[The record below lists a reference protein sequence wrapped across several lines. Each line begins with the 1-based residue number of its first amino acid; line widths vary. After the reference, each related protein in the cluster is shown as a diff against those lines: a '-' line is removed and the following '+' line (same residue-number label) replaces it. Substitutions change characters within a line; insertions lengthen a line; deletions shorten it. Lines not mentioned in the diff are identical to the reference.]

1 MTAGVTPSPNSPW
14 NLTWL
19 ARCVGRQSA
28 QHVRCQ
34 LAFATLVNSYIA
46 VVSRPVAA
54 KERRVGRLSLIVL
67 WQIGRIT
74 RRFSQ
79 KIVDD
84 YEGFKEGQGYSGTQE
99 VEVEESVKQARRLQP
114 HASGKMEE
122 EDGEEEEE
130 EDGDEED
137 GKSETKEEVRPR
149 TAGGD
154 ARFLQCLEQS
164 SACVG
169 LWARVAVS
177 RAKEGRSF
185 SFMAYPHQVQQLGLC
200 EADDLT
206 QGRIEKGNGETR
218 GRFDELSV
226 VVRTLL
232 VLLKAA
238 QRVRNAQLEA
248 VAVHGIATVLNTG
261 DSAAC
266 HALMQ
271 CEGVPPLIAACARPA
286 DPPIAGENCSI
297 HVGAVAAL
305 CALSM
310 ADASPQAAL
319 AQGDTSSQS
328 EEVLYHGTDGPRY
341 HSIPFH
347 RRLADLGCI
356 SAVLHV
362 VLRDES
368 RGPARMQLRHC
379 MAAAVMYMSRE
390 AEHIEL
396 SKSDTR
402 GLVALAKGCPNDFED
417 GTALEY
423 TALSLWSFS
432 RNAANR
438 TIIGASGIFPV
449 IVHLMRH
456 WGFPRLVSDGN
467 QHAQAGLLW
476 KRKFA
481 DGWDSDALARIVK
494 YKRVL
499 GHLLAAVWN
508 LGYCRSNRA
517 ELVKDVVVAKLPGT
531 DSVLRLVVET
541 LALPQSHTGTDLQR
555 LYAIGLR
562 VAWILCADETTALR
576 MMELGLGCALL
587 GSSAHVATQ
596 VAAVMQAACK
606 FRSCFRIF
614 AKVAGIMASH
624 DQDGAKTFEKDL
636 RRTRNLADV
645 LDSDDEADADAAAA
659 AAASAVV
666 GRIKPDLYLVEK
678 TTMTLAR
685 MRAPDAQMYG
695 CLSIARACIEEQQRN
710 IYRELGAVDL
720 MLYLVTRP
728 TANQSGRCTR
738 VAASRALLNLSCSS
752 ANQIIICRDGLYDL
766 LELSW
771 QDVEIELQVNI
782 AAIMTN
788 LCAQPANR
796 SIMYRAELHVK
807 AEKTKADMKRR
818 HAKKNAQKGGTS
830 THSPSDE
837 ETGSPVDRRT
847 SPPTSPASDGDGQ
860 EAKVGRPGNNST
872 VRAYGAWLEELS
884 FAKDVEH
891 ATELNALTAVKL
903 LGAER
908 QTPEQEE
915 RLQHSVEQGKKDRAR
930 ARQNFLLPRL
940 VVDTESENPAMTSAQ
955 IRQSR
960 SRRVLTSEATTLHF
974 YTPPSPSR
982 KRISVTVSSRKPAV
996 SPMKLPSMHLS
1007 SSVGS
1012 LGASKLQ
1019 GGASPPPQS
1028 PALGASMLEKI
1039 QAMPPLNSKSD
1050 FKRSMNSKVDNLW
1063 SKTQSRNGEN
1073 GRRRGTVSKLINEAS
1088 VQAHTSL
1095 VVDPCVWVRCSA
1107 ANCPIKAARH
1117 YTAPLSQ
1124 SDLEL
1129 AQTCFSDHG
1138 QWVNKAA
1145 AVHHIQTPPSHG
1157 LHSVIILDDPFPT
1170 KPRMISQILTTWPTR
1185 QPTLSRLPEAFPTR
1199 LPHQVPAAKEADASR
1214 IPLPRLVLRMDRDDA
1229 APPEVVG
1236 PPFDLPDEEK
1246 KDRGY
1251 ESWIFAPRLK
1261 QADARSYYD
1270 DEECRDAMFALDWE
1284 RASTTTKFQK
1294 VLAKAMKLKA
1304 TGKLS
1309 QDTVDAVTPICPRL
1323 HGVIREHYD
1332 WLQLSYEF
1340 YSVMGTST
1348 DLSTLQKNQF
1358 NDFLGDAN
1366 VLGKTLKRRETDM
1379 IFAAANAEDAN
1390 DAAVADA
1397 NDDAADAKAGMNDAN
1412 PDNALTRYEFIEIV
1426 VRLGIAKFCNPKKAA
1441 TEDQIVDAVDRV
1453 LTEHFALNTGEGSCT
1468 CEIHDKSKWRRENLY
1483 TKEIDQVLGD
1493 NIAALKAVFNCFQGA
1508 KLRNQ
1513 KKDQMPLTNF
1523 ITMLVRQSRI
1533 PVGGGGEC
1541 AYSTMLHVRGECSL
1555 TTNSAFPSLTR
1566 FGLFLRRAR

>member
-1 MTAGVTPSPNSPW
+1 MTAWVTPSPNSPW

-79 KIVDD
+79 KIIDD
-84 YEGFKEGQGYSGTQE
+84 YEDS
-99 VEVEESVKQARRLQP
+99 
-114 HASGKMEE
+114 ASDKMEE
-122 EDGEEEEE
+122 EDGEEGE
-130 EDGDEED
+130 EDSDEGH
-137 GKSETKEEVRPR
+137 GKSETKKEVRP
-149 TAGGD
+149 AGGD
-154 ARFLQCLEQS
+154 ACFLQCLEQS

-200 EADDLT
+200 ESDDLT
-206 QGRIEKGNGETR
+206 QGRIEKGNGEIR
-218 GRFDELSV
+218 GRFDELGV

-238 QRVRNAQLEA
+238 QLVRNIQLEA

-271 CEGVPPLIAACARPA
+271 CDGVPPLIAACARPA

-319 AQGDTSSQS
+319 VQGDASSQS

-347 RRLADLGCI
+347 RRLADLGGI

-481 DGWDSDALARIVK
+481 DGWDPDALARIVK
-494 YKRVL
+494 YKRIL
-499 GHLLAAVWN
+499 GHLLAALWN

-517 ELVKDVVVAKLPGT
+517 ELVKDMVVASLPGT

-541 LALPQSHTGTDLQR
+541 LALPQSHTSTDLRR
-555 LYAIGLR
+555 LYTIGLR

-587 GSSAHVATQ
+587 GSSAHVATH

-624 DQDGAKTFEKDL
+624 DQDGAKTFEKNL
-636 RRTRNLADV
+636 RRTRNLVDV
-645 LDSDDEADADAAAA
+645 LDSNDEAEADAAAA
-659 AAASAVV
+659 ATASAVV

-766 LELSW
+766 LEVSW

-807 AEKTKADMKRR
+807 AEKTKADIKRR

-837 ETGSPVDRRT
+837 ETGSPVDHRT

-860 EAKVGRPGNNST
+860 EAKAGRPGNNST

-891 ATELNALTAVKL
+891 ATEVNALTTVKL
-903 LGAER
+903 LGAEC

-915 RLQHSVEQGKKDRAR
+915 RLRHSVEQGKKDRAR
-930 ARQNFLLPRL
+930 ARQNFLLPQL
-940 VVDTESENPAMTSAQ
+940 VVDTEKNNSAMTSAQ

-974 YTPPSPSR
+974 YTPPPPSR

-1012 LGASKLQ
+1012 FGASKSQ
-1019 GGASPPPQS
+1019 GGASPPQS

-1073 GRRRGTVSKLINEAS
+1073 RKRRGITSKLVNKAS

-1095 VVDPCVWVRCSA
+1095 VVDPCVWVRCTA
-1107 ANCPIKAARH
+1107 ADCPIKGNTHNH

-1145 AVHHIQTPPSHG
+1145 AVHHIQSPPSYG

-1185 QPTLSRLPEAFPTR
+1185 QPTISRLPEAFPTR
-1199 LPHQVPAAKEADASR
+1199 LPHLVPAAKKADASR
-1214 IPLPRLVLRMDRDDA
+1214 IALPRLVLRMDRDDA
-1229 APPEVVG
+1229 ARPEVV
-1236 PPFDLPDEEK
+1236 DLPLDSPDEEK

-1348 DLSTLQKNQF
+1348 DLSTMQKNQF
-1358 NDFLGDAN
+1358 NDLLGDAQM
-1366 VLGKTLKRRETDM
+1366 LGKTLKRRETDM
-1379 IFAAANAEDAN
+1379 IFAAANAEDAI

-1397 NDDAADAKAGMNDAN
+1397 ADDAADAKAGMNDAN
-1412 PDNALTRYEFIEIV
+1412 PDNALTRYEFIEII
-1426 VRLGIAKFCNPKKAA
+1426 VRLGIAKFCNANKAA

-1453 LTEHFALNTGEGSCT
+1453 LTQHFALNTGKGSCN
-1468 CEIHDKSKWRRENLY
+1468 CEIHDKSKWRKENLY

-1508 KLRNQ
+1508 KLRGH
-1513 KKDQMPLTNF
+1513 KKDQMPLTHF

-1533 PVGGGGEC
+1533 PVGGGGGREC
-1541 AYSTMLHVRGECSL
+1541 AYSTMLHVRGESTL
-1555 TTNSAFPSLTR
+1555 TNSTFPSLTP
-1566 FGLFLRRAR
+1566 FALFLRRYT